1 MLSNPATWILFSF
14 IIFIA
19 CTFKKILAAIRNML
33 DSYITDIKEH
43 STKLESDMEKAEK
56 DLVSVKKTAKSVDNE
71 IKLAVQAAAAK
82 ALEMRQNYREA
93 REASTEQIN
102 AQYDKDIAIE
112 VKFEQKLVVK
122 RLGHHIADEL
132 RKTFQSNGFDNS
144 QINLD
149 YLDFKKLFY
158 DSKK

>member
-19 CTFKKILAAIRNML
+19 CTFKKVLAAIRNML

-71 IKLAVQAAAAK
+71 IKLAVQAAAAR

-93 REASTEQIN
+93 REASSEQIN
-102 AQYDKDIAIE
+102 AQYDKDLAIE
-112 VKFEQKLVVK
+112 VKFEKKLVVK
-122 RLGHHIADEL
+122 RFGRQIADEL
-132 RKTFQSNGFDNS
+132 RKTFQNNGFDNS

-158 DSKK
+158 GSKK

>member
-93 REASTEQIN
+93 REASSEQIN